1 MNNEKKTYESAE
13 IKIVL
18 LDRDML
24 ISSGGSLGE
33 NDWESFSFGSLS

>member
-1 MNNEKKTYESAE
+1 MNRKKEFEAAE

-24 ISSGGSLGE
+24 LNSAGTLAE
-33 NDWESFSFGSLS
+33 DNWDSFDFGNL

>member
-24 ISSGGSLGE
+24 ISSGGLLEEGGW
-33 NDWESFSFGSLS
+33 DSFGWNEF